1 MRAERLFRAIGLV
14 DDDLVEETAKAP
26 VRKRPSWRRYGAMAA
41 CLAVLCGTGF
51 AWLVTGGFHGYGAAD
66 GNSSAGGSGI
76 QGTGTPDAIQFMS
89 YAGPV
94 LPLTTAEENPGVT
107 AERHTDWDFTPR
119 TDPEDGE
126 ISQWGASVTDRYI
139 LTNPTDADVTLTALY
154 PIAGRLNEL
163 KTLTPSLTVN
173 GETAETDLVI
183 GGYAGGFRSAGGED
197 TSTLNLK
204 YPDSWTDYQTLL
216 EGSRYRQAALAE

>member
-1 MRAERLFRAIGLV
+1 MKAERLFRAIGLV

-26 VRKRPSWRRYGAMAA
+26 ARKRPSWRRYGAMAA

-119 TDPEDGE
+119 TNSGGWRNIPVGRVRDGPLYPDE
-126 ISQWGASVTDRYI
+126 PHGCGC
-139 LTNPTDADVTLTALY
+139 DADGAVSHC
-154 PIAGRLNEL
+154 GQ
-163 KTLTPSLTVN
+163 
-173 GETAETDLVI
+173 AE
-183 GGYAGGFRSAGGED
+183 
-197 TSTLNLK
+197 
-204 YPDSWTDYQTLL
+204 
-216 EGSRYRQAALAE
+216 

>member
-1 MRAERLFRAIGLV
+1 MKAERLFRAIGLV

-26 VRKRPSWRRYGAMAA
+26 ARKRPSWRRYGAMAA

-94 LPLTTAEENPGVT
+94 LPLTTAEENPGGM
-107 AERHTDWDFTPR
+107 R
-119 TDPEDGE
+119 TGTSRP
-126 ISQWGASVTDRYI
+126 
-139 LTNPTDADVTLTALY
+139 
-154 PIAGRLNEL
+154 GRIRRME
-163 KTLTPSLTVN
+163 
-173 GETAETDLVI
+173 
-183 GGYAGGFRSAGGED
+183 
-197 TSTLNLK
+197 K
-204 YPDSWTDYQTLL
+204 YPS
-216 EGSRYRQAALAE
+216 GARP